1 MDITTFAI
9 PLVSCLLGL
18 GVGYWLL
25 RWSRREL
32 ATLATERQILLKRR
46 LGLWGR
52 RLNALAV
59 FGGGVGILFYSAAA
73 LLSLLTR
80 P

>member
-1 MDITTFAI
+1 MDITTFGI
-9 PLVSCLLGL
+9 PFVSCLLGL

-25 RWSRREL
+25 RWGRREL
-32 ATLATERQILLKRR
+32 AALAAERHSHLKLR
-46 LGLWGR
+46 LRLWGR

-59 FGGGVGILFYSAAA
+59 FCGGVGILFYSAAA